1 MNELDAIEL
10 GKLMREARE
19 NKRDENGR
27 KISRDVLAKS
37 IGVAGQT
44 IYEWENGNRQPSFL
58 NVVKFCEYLGLTI
71 DDLLG
76 VKKNACSPC

>member
-1 MNELDAIEL
+1 MDDLTASEL

-27 KISRDVLAKS
+27 KISRDVIAKE

-44 IYEWENGNRQPSFL
+44 IYEWENGNRQPNFI
-58 NVVKFCEYLGLTI
+58 NVLKFCKYLGLTL

-76 VKKNACSPC
+76 VKKNVCLPY